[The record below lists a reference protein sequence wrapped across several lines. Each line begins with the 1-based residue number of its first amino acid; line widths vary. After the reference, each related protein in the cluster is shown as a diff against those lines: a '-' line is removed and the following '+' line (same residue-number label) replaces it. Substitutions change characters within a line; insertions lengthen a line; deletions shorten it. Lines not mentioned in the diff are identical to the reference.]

1 MVINNRGITMI
12 IALITA
18 LIILI
23 LGSIA
28 LYISIKSTKMSG
40 TFRQYRAS
48 VEAAKGGYEE
58 TKYIINYIMDYVKV
72 HGEAPSEAPSIGN
85 FTNLNFTNFANF
97 KSKLKDAT
105 AENTTS
111 VWTDDAQ
118 NPDKTV
124 SNPDITLTVGNYNV
138 YVKLIN
144 TAKGNTAMGG
154 TKGLGTGGV
163 TTGKA
168 GTSTVTPPRIPYLY
182 TIEIVSQHQ
191 TANDAAAV
199 SLVYGY

>member
-1 MVINNRGITMI
+1 MVINNKGITMI

-28 LYISIKSTKMSG
+28 LYISLKSTKVSG

-48 VEAAKGGYEE
+48 IEAAKGGYEE
-58 TKYIINYIMDYVKV
+58 TKYIIDYVKV
-72 HGEAPSEAPSIGN
+72 HGAPPGTGGIITFIDGN
-85 FTNLNFTNFANF
+85 FT
-97 KSKLKDAT
+97 SKVTTAT
-105 AENTTS
+105 ADNPTL
-111 VWTDDAQ
+111 WTDDAQ

-124 SNPDITLTVGNYNV
+124 SNPDITLTIGNYNV

-191 TANDAAAV
+191 TANDTAAV

>member
-1 MVINNRGITMI
+1 MNNKGIALI

-28 LYISIKSTKMSG
+28 LYISLKSTKISG

-48 VEAAKGGYEE
+48 IEATKGGYEE
-58 TKYIINYIMDYVKV
+58 TKYIINYIKK
-72 HGEAPSEAPSIGN
+72 HGEIPDTDSIVTFIDDN
-85 FTNLNFTNFANF
+85 FT
-97 KSKLKDAT
+97 SKLGNAT
-105 AENTTS
+105 ADNPTL
-111 VWTDDAQ
+111 WTDDAQ

-124 SNPDITLTVGNYNV
+124 SNPDITLTIGNYNV

-144 TAKGNTAMGG
+144 TAKGNTATGG
-154 TKGLGTGGV
+154 TKGLSTGGV
-163 TTGKA
+163 TTGKT
-168 GTSTVTPPRIPYLY
+168 GTSTVPLSRIPYLY

-191 TANDAAAV
+191 TANDTAAV

>member
-1 MVINNRGITMI
+1 MVINNKGITMI

-28 LYISIKSTKMSG
+28 FYISIKSTKVSG

-58 TKYIINYIMDYVKV
+58 TKYIIDLLKADPNATMPAGITVNNKTCLV
-72 HGEAPSEAPSIGN
+72 QE
-85 FTNLNFTNFANF
+85 
-97 KSKLKDAT
+97 KLRKKTSDWD
-105 AENTTS
+105 NTTC
-111 VWTDDAQ
+111 TGDPT

-124 SNPDITLTVGNYNV
+124 SNPDITLTIGNYNV

-191 TANDAAAV
+191 TANDTAAV